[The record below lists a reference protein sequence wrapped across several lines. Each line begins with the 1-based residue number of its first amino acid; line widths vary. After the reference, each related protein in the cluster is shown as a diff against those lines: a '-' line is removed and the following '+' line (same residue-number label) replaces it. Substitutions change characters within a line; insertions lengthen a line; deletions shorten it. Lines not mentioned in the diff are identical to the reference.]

1 MFCAICGSLFFS
13 FIFFLSSTYLYCHLL
28 AVEFCVVA
36 FNRAVSQIDFGRFS
50 SFVKPRSKA
59 SNSLE
64 AVTRRWG
71 VQDQS
76 PFSQIWICAVEWEAR
91 ARFKV
96 DDVIDVS
103 RYLHLSSNFNPQK
116 VKQMGWKVERKSV
129 IPAVSGVKSRSL
141 RWFEKTR
148 DRRKTTPKIDRQLL
162 F

>member
-1 MFCAICGSLFFS
+1 M
-13 FIFFLSSTYLYCHLL
+13 
-28 AVEFCVVA
+28 
-36 FNRAVSQIDFGRFS
+36 
-50 SFVKPRSKA
+50 
-59 SNSLE
+59 
-64 AVTRRWG
+64 
-71 VQDQS
+71 
-76 PFSQIWICAVEWEAR
+76 
-91 ARFKV
+91 